1 MNRIPKLSAV
11 LILILWPFFVF
22 SGTVLSNI
30 YDADGDRIFENL
42 KERLTVSRSSEKIPV
57 IITYRDNL
65 QSIASLSSKVQQAVS
80 SKTFR
85 RSFRNIPAVALSMT
99 PDQIQAAL
107 KDPMIEQVEL
117 DGVMKKAMDGAKRS
131 FGIDSVRDQF
141 GFDGNRDTPFA
152 YTTNDVVVAI
162 IDTGINANHPDLKNK
177 VLFFKDF
184 VNNKNAPYDDEGHG
198 TFVSGVLAGTGK
210 INKSLAGVAPGAALV
225 VFKVL
230 DSTGSGRISD
240 GIAAVDEAISRKAQL
255 NIRILNLSLAVPGSS
270 NGKDAFSQICNR
282 AVANGIT
289 VVVAAG
295 NEGPIGRSIGS
306 PSAAASVITVG
317 AGADLNE
324 KGFYLADFSGRGPTA
339 DGRIKPDLWGP
350 GVSIKTTRR
359 EGGYTSVNGTS
370 FSTPFVSG
378 TVALMLDANPNLTPA
393 KIKSILLATAF
404 RWFPGGKSN
413 EGGFGRLQSYQA
425 VTRAASITSNLQ
437 PPEVPSYRSF
447 RASIGQ
453 GQEQFVDIPIQT
465 INFPIAITCII
476 LNGPSGDVD
485 LDLLSP
491 ANISLSRSATLKR
504 QETIRVQPLIPGV
517 YKLKVS
523 ALAPTTYMLSISAD
537 SSNMQLENGS
547 QNPVSKPSRELN
559 KNR

>member
-1 MNRIPKLSAV
+1 MKRIFNITS
-11 LILILWPFFVF
+11 LILILLPGFVF
-22 SGTVLSNI
+22 SGSVLSKL

-42 KERLTVSRSSEKIPV
+42 KERISRSAPTEKIPV
-57 IITYRDNL
+57 IVSYRQNS
-65 QSIASLSSKVQQAVS
+65 QYSAVLANRIQKAIS
-80 SKTFR
+80 AKTIR
-85 RSFRNIPAVALSMT
+85 RSFRNIPALALTMT
-99 PDQIQAAL
+99 RDQINEAL
-107 KDPMIEQVEL
+107 KDPMIEQIEL

-131 FGIDSVRDQF
+131 FGVDNVRDQF
-141 GFDGNRDTPFA
+141 GFDGDRDVPFA

-184 VNNKNAPYDDEGHG
+184 INNRTQPYDDEGHG

-230 DSTGSGRISD
+230 DSSGSGQISD
-240 GIAAVDEAISRKAQL
+240 GIAAVDEVISRKAQF
-255 NIRILNLSLAVPGSS
+255 NIRVLNLSLAVPGSS
-270 NGKDAFSQICNR
+270 NGRDAFSQICNR

-295 NEGPIGRSIGS
+295 NDGPIARTIGS

-339 DGRIKPDLWGP
+339 DGRIKPDLWAP
-350 GVSIKTTRR
+350 GVTIKTTRR

-393 KIKSILLATAF
+393 KIKSILLATAL

-413 EGGFGRLQSYQA
+413 EGGFGRLQAYQA
-425 VTRAASITSNLQ
+425 VTRAGSITQNLQ

-447 RASIGQ
+447 RSSITR
-453 GQEQFVDIPIQT
+453 GQEQFVDIPVQS
-465 INFPIAITCII
+465 INFPIAITCVV
-476 LNGPSGDVD
+476 LNSPSGDID
-485 LDLLSP
+485 LELLSP
-491 ANISLSRSATLKR
+491 ANTILSTSATLKR
-504 QETIRVQPLIPGV
+504 QETIRFQPLLPGV
-517 YKLKVS
+517 YKLRLS
-523 ALAPTTYMLSISAD
+523 ALETSAYLLSISAD
-537 SSNMQLENGS
+537 SSNLAMENTTLKAF
-547 QNPVSKPSRELN
+547 SKPALEIN

>member
-1 MNRIPKLSAV
+1 MKRIFNLTA
-11 LILILWPFFVF
+11 LILILLPGFAF
-22 SGTVLSNI
+22 SGSVLAKL

-42 KERLTVSRSSEKIPV
+42 KERMSLSEPSEKIPV
-57 IITYRDNL
+57 IISYRENTQYSAVL
-65 QSIASLSSKVQQAVS
+65 ANRIQQAIS
-80 SKTFR
+80 SKTIR
-85 RSFRNIPAVALSMT
+85 RSFRNIPALALT
-99 PDQIQAAL
+99 LTRDQINEAL
-107 KDPMIEQVEL
+107 KDPMVEQIEL

-131 FGIDSVRDQF
+131 FGVDNVRDQF
-141 GFDGNRDTPFA
+141 GFDGNRDVPFA

-184 VNNKNAPYDDEGHG
+184 INNRTQPYDDEGHG

-230 DSTGSGRISD
+230 DSSGSGQISD
-240 GIAAVDEAISRKAQL
+240 GIAAVDEAISRKAEF
-255 NIRILNLSLAVPGSS
+255 NIRVLNLSLAVPGSS

-295 NEGPIGRSIGS
+295 NDGPIARTIGA
-306 PSAAASVITVG
+306 PSAAVSVITVG

-339 DGRIKPDLWGP
+339 DGRIKPDLWAP
-350 GVSIKTTRR
+350 GVAIKTTRR

-393 KIKSILLATAF
+393 KIKSILLATAL

-413 EGGFGRLQSYQA
+413 EGGFGRLQAYQA
-425 VTRAASITSNLQ
+425 VTRAGSITQNLQ

-447 RASIGQ
+447 RSSITQ
-453 GQEQFVDIPIQT
+453 GQEQFVDIPIQS
-465 INFPIAITCII
+465 INFPIAITCVV
-476 LNGPSGDVD
+476 LNSPSGDID
-485 LDLLSP
+485 LQLLSP
-491 ANISLSRSATLKR
+491 ANTVVSTSATLKR
-504 QETIRVQPLIPGV
+504 QETIRFQPLIPGV
-517 YKLKVS
+517 YKLRLTS
-523 ALAPTTYMLSISAD
+523 LSSGPYLLSISAD
-537 SSNMQLENGS
+537 SSNLAMEIAT
-547 QNPVSKPSRELN
+547 PKAFSKPELERN
-559 KNR
+559 KNP

>member
-1 MNRIPKLSAV
+1 MNRIFNITLA
-11 LILILWPFFVF
+11 LISILLPGIAF
-22 SGTVLSNI
+22 SGSVLAKI

-42 KERLTVSRSSEKIPV
+42 KDRMSISASSEKIPV
-57 IITYRDNL
+57 IITYRESMQYSAAL
-65 QSIASLSSKVQQAVS
+65 ATRIQQAIS
-80 SKTFR
+80 SKTIR
-85 RSFRNIPAVALSMT
+85 RSFRNIPAIASSMT
-99 PDQIQAAL
+99 RDEINQAL
-107 KDPMIEQVEL
+107 KDPLVEQIEF

-131 FGIDSVRDQF
+131 FGVDSVRDQF

-152 YTTNDVVVAI
+152 YTTNDVVIAI

-184 VNNKNAPYDDEGHG
+184 VNNKSAPYDDEGHG

-230 DSTGSGRISD
+230 DSSGSGRISD
-240 GIAAVDEAISRKAQL
+240 GIAAVDEAISRKDQL
-255 NIRILNLSLAVPGSS
+255 HIRVINLSLAVPGSS
-270 NGKDAFSQICNR
+270 NGKDAFSKICNR

-295 NEGPIGRSIGS
+295 NDGPIGRSIGA

-350 GVSIKTTRR
+350 GVAIRTTRR

-378 TVALMLDANPNLTPA
+378 TVALMLDANPGLTPA
-393 KIKSILLATAF
+393 KIKSILLATAL

-413 EGGFGRLQSYQA
+413 EGGFGRLQAYQA
-425 VTRAASITSNLQ
+425 VARAGSITSNLQ
-437 PPEVPSYRSF
+437 PPDVPSYRSF
-447 RASIGQ
+447 RGSINQ
-453 GQEQFVDIPIQT
+453 GQDQFIDIPIQS
-465 INFPIAITCII
+465 INFPIAITCIV
-476 LNGPSGDVD
+476 LNSPSGDVD
-485 LDLLSP
+485 LQLISP
-491 ANISLSRSATLKR
+491 ANDVLSTSATLKR
-504 QETIRVQPLIPGV
+504 QETIRFQPLIPGV
-517 YKLKVS
+517 YKLKLT
-523 ALAPTTYMLSISAD
+523 ALGTSTYLISISAD
-537 SSNMQLENGS
+537 STNLGMENGPPKAFS
-547 QNPVSKPSRELN
+547 KLPVELN